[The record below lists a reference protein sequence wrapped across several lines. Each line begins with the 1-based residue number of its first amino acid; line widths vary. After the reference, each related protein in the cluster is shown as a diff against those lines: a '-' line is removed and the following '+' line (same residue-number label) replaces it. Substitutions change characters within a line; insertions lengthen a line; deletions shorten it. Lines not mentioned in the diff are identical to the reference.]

1 MNRRVL
7 ISLLGGAVV
16 ARPFAAH
23 AQSDGMRR
31 IGVLM
36 ALAETDPQAQ
46 ARVGAFRDALK
57 KLGWTEGRN
66 LKFDFRW
73 GAPDPLRR
81 MPALAAELVA
91 LKPDVMLAAAP
102 PALKALQQA
111 TRTIPIVFAQVP
123 DPVGTGFV
131 ASLARPGG
139 NITGF
144 TIFEYQIG
152 VKWLELL
159 MQIAPRVKRV
169 AVLHL
174 PNTPTLAECIRQIE
188 SVAPTFHV
196 ELSTLP
202 ARNADEIERGVEA
215 FAREPNGGMVVIP
228 SPLTTTRRGQIVALA
243 MRHRLPAV
251 YPYRYF
257 VTSGG
262 LASYGVD
269 NIDLYRRAATYVDRI
284 LKGEQPANLPVQQP
298 NKFELVINLKTAKAL
313 GLDVPITLLAR
324 TDHVI
329 E

>member
-7 ISLLGGAVV
+7 ISLLGGAAV

-174 PNTPTLAECIRQIE
+174 PNTPTLAEYIRQIE

-269 NIDLYRRAATYVDRI
+269 NIDLYRRAAPYVDRI

-324 TDHVI
+324 TDQVI